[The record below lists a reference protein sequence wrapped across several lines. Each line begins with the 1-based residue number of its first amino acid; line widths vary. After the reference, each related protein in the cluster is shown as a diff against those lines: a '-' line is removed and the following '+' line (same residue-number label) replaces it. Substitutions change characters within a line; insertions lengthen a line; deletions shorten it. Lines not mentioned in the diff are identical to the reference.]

1 MMLNGINPHRAVAP
15 DHPLFALELRRVRWV
30 DSSAGLWRATWR
42 WLWLSIAAT
51 FAAWIA
57 LQLAFYDGSYRYFIN
72 GSEGLIVLFFGSL
85 AANLVFD
92 GLMLR
97 ASIGSISGE
106 LDAGRWDLLRLTL
119 LNEHSILGAKY
130 AIARLRSWRAWAVVS
145 GLRVGVIAVLL
156 FQIGIVPLFYSG
168 GYYSSVFYSLPT
180 SLAARP
186 LNTLLWLG
194 VVVVLMIFFVI
205 EPLARLRMTTAFGIW
220 LSTWTRG
227 GAGGWLLALLALFGV
242 WLGQAGFVSAAFLL
256 IAWAGEE
263 VSYSLGGYHPN
274 RTAAIVLISVL
285 LSIAAFLGICHLFGG
300 WSLRRAVRRLPH
312 VGG

>member
-1 MMLNGINPHRAVAP
+1 MMLNGINPHRAVVP
-15 DHPLFALELRRVRWV
+15 NHPLFALELRRVRWV

-42 WLWLSIAAT
+42 WLGLSIAAT

-57 LQLAFYDGSYRYFIN
+57 LQLAFYDGSYRYFMN
-72 GSEGLIVLFFGSL
+72 GESGLVILFFGSL
-85 AANLVFD
+85 GANLIFD

-119 LNEHSILGAKY
+119 LNEQSILTAKY

-145 GLRVGVIAVLL
+145 GLRVGVVAVLL
-156 FQIGIVPLFYSG
+156 FQISIVPLLYSG

-186 LNTLLWLG
+186 LNTLLWLA
-194 VVVVLMIFFVI
+194 VVAVPVFFFVV
-205 EPLARLRMTTAFGIW
+205 EPLARLRMTTAFGVW

-227 GAGGWLLALLALFGV
+227 GAGGWLLALLAMFGV
-242 WLGQAGFVSAAFLL
+242 WLGQAGFVSAALWL
-256 IAWAGEE
+256 IALAAEE

-274 RTAAIVLISVL
+274 RTAAVVLVGVV
-285 LSIAAFLGICHLFGG
+285 LSIAGFLGAGHLFGS
-300 WSLRRAVRRLPH
+300 WSLRRAVRRLPR
-312 VGG
+312 VGE